1 MTLQAFRL
9 APEQEWPLKMGPDH
23 FEFEELP
30 RSSEWMVGSEESSS
44 SSENL
49 GCLSRPWGPTEWGGI
64 YIARS
69 VCLMFREGGLTLSM
83 RDGGQLDWNC

>member
-49 GCLSRPWGPTEWGGI
+49 GCLSRPWGPTGWGGI

-69 VCLMFREGGLTLSM
+69 VCL
-83 RDGGQLDWNC
+83 